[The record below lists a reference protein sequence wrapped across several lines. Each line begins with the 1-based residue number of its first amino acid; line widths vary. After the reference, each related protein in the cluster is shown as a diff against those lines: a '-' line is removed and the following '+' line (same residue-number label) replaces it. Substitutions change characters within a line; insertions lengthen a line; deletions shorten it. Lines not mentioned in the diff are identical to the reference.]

1 VVKVLPN
8 WGLGSRVAK
17 SHWNPET
24 FLFCLSCQLSVL
36 FANHQLQI
44 GSIQSHIAV
53 SIIEDLAWEDNM
65 LKRRSN
71 LFGTQSEILLRSQRN
86 PKP

>member
-1 VVKVLPN
+1 MELP
-8 WGLGSRVAK
+8 GVSIMKQASSPDL
-17 SHWNPET
+17 
-24 FLFCLSCQLSVL
+24 VL
-36 FANHQLQI
+36 FIFLPTFCSNCKQM

-71 LFGTQSEILLRSQRN
+71 FFGTQS
-86 PKP
+86 